1 MKAKEARYQEM
12 DLTIPAFIMRDKKLN
27 GMQKPIF
34 ALYYKMNK
42 SEENLTFYPL
52 KTAQIFDT
60 RVDDICYNFNQLLL
74 KGYVT
79 NLSGHQVSPSS
90 TDLVFK
96 VNYNQ
101 IGAQSQNASKQQ
113 TENQLF

>member
-1 MKAKEARYQEM
+1 MKTSYQQM
-12 DLTIPAFIMRDKKLN
+12 DLIIPAFIMRDKKLN
-27 GMQKPIF
+27 GMQKPMF

-60 RVDDICYNFNQLLL
+60 RVDDICYNFNQLLA
-74 KGYVT
+74 KGYII

-96 VNYNQ
+96 VNPLKLTTT
-101 IGAQSQNASKQQ
+101 AQSAPKQE

>member
-1 MKAKEARYQEM
+1 MKASYQEM
-12 DLTIPAFIMRDKKLN
+12 DLTIPAFVMRDKKLN
-27 GMQKPIF
+27 GMQKPMF

-60 RVDDICYNFNQLLL
+60 RVDDICYNFNQLLA
-74 KGYVT
+74 KGYII

-96 VNYNQ
+96 VNPLKLTTT
-101 IGAQSQNASKQQ
+101 AQSAPKQE

>member
-1 MKAKEARYQEM
+1 MKTSYQQM
-12 DLTIPAFIMRDKKLN
+12 DLIIPAFIMRDKKLN
-27 GMQKPIF
+27 GMQKPMF

-60 RVDDICYNFNQLLL
+60 RVDDICYNFNQLLA
-74 KGYVT
+74 KGYII

-96 VNYNQ
+96 VNPLKLTTA
-101 IGAQSQNASKQQ
+101 AQSAPKQE

>member
-1 MKAKEARYQEM
+1 MKTSYQQM
-12 DLTIPAFIMRDKKLN
+12 DLIIPAFIMRDKKLN
-27 GMQKPIF
+27 GMQKPMF

-60 RVDDICYNFNQLLL
+60 RVDDICYNFNQLLA
-74 KGYVT
+74 KGYII

-96 VNYNQ
+96 VNPLKLTPT
-101 IGAQSQNASKQQ
+101 AQSVPKQE

>member
-1 MKAKEARYQEM
+1 MKTSYQQM
-12 DLTIPAFIMRDKKLN
+12 DLIIPAFIMRDKKVN
-27 GMQKPIF
+27 GMQKPMF

-60 RVDDICYNFNQLLL
+60 RVDDICYNFNQLLA
-74 KGYVT
+74 KGYII

-96 VNYNQ
+96 VNPLKLTTTS
-101 IGAQSQNASKQQ
+101 QSAPKQE

>member
-1 MKAKEARYQEM
+1 MKTSYQQM
-12 DLTIPAFIMRDKKLN
+12 DLIIPAFIMRDKKLN
-27 GMQKPIF
+27 GMQKPMF

-60 RVDDICYNFNQLLL
+60 RVDDICYNFNQLLA
-74 KGYVT
+74 KGYII
-79 NLSGHQVSPSS
+79 NLNGHQVSPSS

-96 VNYNQ
+96 VNPLKLTTT
-101 IGAQSQNASKQQ
+101 AQSAPKQE